1 MMPFPALP
9 AHYKQYLTTQI
20 SIQSPP
26 APPTLSKSS
35 IPFPSLSNLNH
46 RCSGLLSCLQTQ
58 PNFVIP
64 VQAFGVGGTIGFEP
78 IDVNGNYLTQCT
90 TVTGANPIVTDT
102 STCTS
107 TPGGTSTIVY
117 THTQTVTVAGRGY

>member
-9 AHYKQYLTTQI
+9 AHYKLYPITQI

-26 APPTLSKSS
+26 APPTPSKPLPPSPLPILSE
-35 IPFPSLSNLNH
+35 LY
-46 RCSGLLSCLQTQ
+46 SGLLSCLQTQ

-64 VQAFGVGGTIGFEP
+64 VQEFGVGGTIGYEP

-90 TVTGANPIVTDT
+90 TVTDANPIVTDT
-102 STCTS
+102 STCTRTS
-107 TPGGTSTIVY
+107 GGTSMIVY

>member
-1 MMPFPALP
+1 MPFPALP

-20 SIQSPP
+20 SIQSLP
-26 APPTLSKSS
+26 APPTRSKPPILP
-35 IPFPSLSNLNH
+35 IPLTPN
-46 RCSGLLSCLQTQ
+46 RYSGLLSCLQTQ

-64 VQAFGVGGTIGFEP
+64 VQVFGVGGTIGFEP

-90 TVTGANPIVTDT
+90 TVTDANPIVTDT

>member
-1 MMPFPALP
+1 VMPFPTLS

-26 APPTLSKSS
+26 APPTPSKPLLPLP
-35 IPFPSLSNLNH
+35 IPPTSN
-46 RCSGLLSCLQTQ
+46 RYSGLLSCLQTQ

-64 VQAFGVGGTIGFEP
+64 VQEFGVGGTIGFEP

-90 TVTGANPIVTDT
+90 TVTDANPIVTDT